1 VKVALV
7 CPYGL
12 DVPGG
17 VQNHVRDLAHDLQ
30 SRGHEVA
37 VYAPVD
43 DPDATGPLLP
53 DFVTRSGRT
62 VAVPYNG
69 SVARVAFGPRVAARV
84 RKWVRDGDFDVLH
97 VHEPTSPSLSMLAC
111 LGAPIPV
118 VATFHTANPHSRTL
132 SVASALVDIVLD
144 RIDARIAV
152 SEQARLTLV
161 DHLDTDA
168 AVIPNG
174 IYVAPFR
181 EAARLAAADRL
192 GSTRAA
198 LGNAPRATGTDPRL
212 VFLGRL
218 TEPRKGLAV
227 LLAALPAVL
236 EAFPGVRL
244 DVIGRGDT
252 AAIAADLA
260 PAVRRAVQFHGEVDD
275 GVKAAMLARADV
287 YVAPHTGQESFGIV
301 LVEAMAAGA
310 AVVASALPAFSDVL
324 ADGALG
330 VLVTPDDPAALA
342 SGLLAVLLDDERRA
356 RLRAAAMRAAAAYDW
371 SLIGRRIEAVYEL
384 ATGADPETVADRGL
398 RRRAGARRGS
408 VAGDEEGARG
418 TPTAAVDPAGSEA
431 LGRHAP
437 VVAAAPVGF
446 AAPVGSDARV
456 RSEARVASGGPG
468 TR

>member
-1 VKVALV
+1 MRVALV

-17 VQNHVRDLAHDLQ
+17 VQNHIRDLAYYLQ

-43 DPDATGPLLP
+43 NPDETLPLLP

-97 VHEPTSPSLSMLAC
+97 VHEPTSPSVAMLAC

-132 SVASALVDIVLD
+132 SVASGLVDIVTD

-152 SEQARLTLV
+152 SEQARLTIL

-174 IYVAPFR
+174 IYVAPFNAAAHAV
-181 EAARLAAADRL
+181 EAARAAEA
-192 GSTRAA
+192 
-198 LGNAPRATGTDPRL
+198 APRPPRL

-218 TEPRKGLAV
+218 GEPRKGLGV
-227 LLAALPAVL
+227 LLAALPTVL
-236 EAFPGVRL
+236 AEFGELRV
-244 DVIGRGDT
+244 DIIGRGDT
-252 AAIAADLA
+252 AAIAADL
-260 PAVRRAVQFHGEVDD
+260 PAATRRLVRFHGEVDD
-275 GVKAAMLARADV
+275 ATKATVLAGADV

-301 LVEAMAAGA
+301 LIEAMAAGA
-310 AVVASALPAFSDVL
+310 VVVASALPAFVDVL
-324 ADGALG
+324 GGGALG
-330 VLVTPDDPAALA
+330 LLVTPDDAADLA
-342 SGLLAVLLDDERRA
+342 RGLLRVLRDDEVRGA
-356 RLRAAAMRAAAAYDW
+356 LRAAAMRAAAAYDW
-371 SLIGRRIEAVYEL
+371 SVVGRRIEAVYEL
-384 ATGADPETVADRGL
+384 ATGTLGTA
-398 RRRAGARRGS
+398 AGY
-408 VAGDEEGARG
+408 RG
-418 TPTAAVDPAGSEA
+418 TRPG
-431 LGRHAP
+431 G
-437 VVAAAPVGF
+437 
-446 AAPVGSDARV
+446 V
-456 RSEARVASGGPG
+456 RQTP
-468 TR
+468 

>member
-1 VKVALV
+1 MRVALV

-17 VQNHVRDLAHDLQ
+17 VQNHVRDLAYYLQ

-43 DPDATGPLLP
+43 NPDETLPLLP

-69 SVARVAFGPRVAARV
+69 SVARVAFGPRVASRV

-97 VHEPTSPSLSMLAC
+97 VHEPTSPSLGMLAC

-132 SVASALVDIVLD
+132 SVASALVDIVTD

-152 SEQARLTLV
+152 SEQARLTIL

-174 IYVAPFR
+174 IYVTPFAD
-181 EAARLAAADRL
+181 AARDADAVRADELARRVAHR
-192 GSTRAA
+192 
-198 LGNAPRATGTDPRL
+198 PRL

-218 TEPRKGLAV
+218 TEPRKGLGV
-227 LLAALPAVL
+227 LLAALPSVL
-236 EAFPGVRL
+236 EEFGDLGV
-244 DVIGRGDT
+244 DVIGRGET
-252 AAIAADLA
+252 ASIAADLDEG
-260 PAVRRAVQFHGEVDD
+260 VRRAVEFHGEVDD
-275 GVKAAMLARADV
+275 ATKASMLAAADI

-310 AVVASALPAFSDVL
+310 AVVASSLPAFVDVL
-324 ADGALG
+324 AHGSLG
-330 VLVTPDDPAALA
+330 VLVPPDDPVALA
-342 SGLLAVLLDDERRA
+342 RGLRELLADDVRRGA
-356 RLRAAAMRAAAAYDW
+356 LRAAAMRAAGAYDW
-371 SLIGRRIEAVYEL
+371 SVIGRRIEAVYEL
-384 ATGADPETVADRGL
+384 ATGTAGL
-398 RRRAGARRGS
+398 PGSGRRRPGLVR
-408 VAGDEEGARG
+408 
-418 TPTAAVDPAGSEA
+418 AVTS
-431 LGRHAP
+431 
-437 VVAAAPVGF
+437 
-446 AAPVGSDARV
+446 
-456 RSEARVASGGPG
+456 
-468 TR
+468 